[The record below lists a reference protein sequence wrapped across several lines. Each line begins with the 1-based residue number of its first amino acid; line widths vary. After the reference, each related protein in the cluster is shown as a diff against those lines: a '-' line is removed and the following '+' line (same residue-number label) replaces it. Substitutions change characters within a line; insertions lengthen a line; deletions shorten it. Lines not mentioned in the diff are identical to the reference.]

1 MVKVKVN
8 DIEVD
13 ADPKDNCILAARKAG
28 VEIPHYCWHES
39 LSVVASCRMCL
50 VEVGETKP
58 DGTVAMGPKLVPG
71 CQTPIKEGTII
82 RTDSAKVKTS
92 QQMTLEL
99 LLLNHPLDCSICDQA
114 GECYLQDYTYKYG
127 NAHSRLD
134 EPKLQREDKYHIGEQ
149 IALFTDRCVMC
160 TRCVR
165 FTREVSGTAELQVVA
180 RGSHEEIDVFPDTPC
195 NNKLAGNVV
204 DLCPVGA
211 LCSKDFLYKK
221 RVWWLKHA
229 ESVCTGC
236 STGCSIHVDQ
246 NENKVYRLRPRE
258 NPQAQGHF
266 MCDEGRFGFK
276 YIHDDRRLK
285 FPKLKNAASGVATT
299 GTASQTSDLSF
310 ADPWPTVLGEVKK
323 RIRQAIQNDPSGFV
337 AVLSPLMTVEEAYLL
352 ASYIKGID
360 PRTKLT
366 LGPVPMVGSDDL
378 YPKGP
383 KGEPPAPGKVKFTIR
398 AEKCP
403 NRLGVEAVLRHFER
417 AVIHADSLGKSSA
430 SAWYVVGGYSA
441 GWVTESLDQAIG
453 TPSLL
458 IVQDIFPSPLSDR
471 ADIVLAAG
479 SFAEREGT
487 YVNHAGLAQAAHAS
501 IRPPEEARADGRILM
516 ELAGRSGLFNA
527 MALRKEIGTNIA
539 EFSAIAIGDLGEHGV
554 RLAKYANQT
563 VGARS

>member
-1 MVKVKVN
+1 
-8 DIEVD
+8 
-13 ADPKDNCILAARKAG
+13 
-28 VEIPHYCWHES
+28 
-39 LSVVASCRMCL
+39 
-50 VEVGETKP
+50 
-58 DGTVAMGPKLVPG
+58 
-71 CQTPIKEGTII
+71 
-82 RTDSAKVKTS
+82 
-92 QQMTLEL
+92 
-99 LLLNHPLDCSICDQA
+99 
-114 GECYLQDYTYKYG
+114 
-127 NAHSRLD
+127 
-134 EPKLQREDKYHIGEQ
+134 
-149 IALFTDRCVMC
+149 
-160 TRCVR
+160 
-165 FTREVSGTAELQVVA
+165 
-180 RGSHEEIDVFPDTPC
+180 
-195 NNKLAGNVV
+195 
-204 DLCPVGA
+204 
-211 LCSKDFLYKK
+211 
-221 RVWWLKHA
+221 
-229 ESVCTGC
+229 
-236 STGCSIHVDQ
+236 
-246 NENKVYRLRPRE
+246 
-258 NPQAQGHF
+258 
-266 MCDEGRFGFK
+266 
-276 YIHDDRRLK
+276 
-285 FPKLKNAASGVATT
+285 
-299 GTASQTSDLSF
+299 
-310 ADPWPTVLGEVKK
+310 LGEVKK